1 LFGGWLR
8 SSLNILGALLAVS
21 FAASLSAAQITLA
34 FPASHKVLT
43 LSVPDQPAAMQLDIL
58 HLKVE
63 KNTFTPDGSA
73 KFFASGGSW
82 VLSANVSPA
91 TRKLDAKGLREY
103 AWSGL
108 RTGPF
113 ETTSVRNYEIGDVA
127 ILEYMIDR
135 FKGQN
140 VHQKNVF
147 AYMVSGDQWF
157 DVHISKV
164 LYDPSDEKFMKS
176 MLDSVKLI
184 EHYQPDTRVEF
195 EYGSFFYLQSNWTRA
210 SQHYERALDIE
221 RRQKKR
227 ALSPTEWRVLID
239 NLGMAYGMLNDLE
252 RAKTT
257 FQFGITQDPAYPM
270 FHYNLACAYAELNDL
285 DSALAD
291 LKTAFTNRQNGIPGE
306 GMPDP
311 AKDSSFE
318 RYLGDTRF
326 VNLAARVC
334 PESRKTAGG
343 FVCK

>member
-1 LFGGWLR
+1 
-8 SSLNILGALLAVS
+8 
-21 FAASLSAAQITLA
+21 
-34 FPASHKVLT
+34 
-43 LSVPDQPAAMQLDIL
+43 
-58 HLKVE
+58 VE
-63 KNTFTPDGSA
+63 KNTYTPDGSA
-73 KFFASGGSW
+73 AKLFASGGSW

-108 RTGPF
+108 RDGPF
-113 ETTSVRNYEIGDVA
+113 ETKDLRRYEVGNVA
-127 ILEYMIDR
+127 VLEYKVDS
-135 FKGQN
+135 FKGQT

-164 LYDPSDEKFMKS
+164 LYEPSDEKFMKS

-184 EHYQPDTRVEF
+184 EHYQPDTRAEF
-195 EYGSFFYLQSNWTRA
+195 QYGSFFYLQNNWTRA

-221 RRQKKR
+221 HHQKKR

-239 NLGMAYGMLNDLE
+239 NLGMAYGMSHDLE
-252 RAKTT
+252 KAKST
-257 FQFGITQDPAYPM
+257 FQFGISQDPAYPM
-270 FHYNLACAYAELNDL
+270 FHYNLACTFAESNDL

-291 LKTAFTNRQNGIPGE
+291 LKTAFANRRNGIPGE

-311 AKDSSFE
+311 AKDDSFQKFV
-318 RYLGDTRF
+318 GDAQF
-326 VNLAARVC
+326 VSLVRQVC
-334 PESRKTAGG
+334 PESEKTAGG